1 LTDTSTDY
9 GEIDLEHVLAGTL
22 SVPRQHSQVRGAA
35 GGKRVSVAHFEEQD
49 HPHAHFAPNQA
60 FEFPQHDANAPHS
73 QEFLR
78 HRHEHYHGEA
88 QVALEKGKHKH
99 AHYAPQHAADLSK
112 HDVNAPHSEEFLQ
125 HRHEHYHGEAQAAL
139 KKAKHKH
146 AHYAPQQAPEFP
158 MHDANALHSEEFL
171 RHRHDHYHGEA
182 QAALEKAKHKHAH
195 YAPQQA
201 PEFPM
206 HDANAPHSEEFRRH
220 RHDHYHG
227 EAQAALEKAKHKH
240 AHYAPQQAPEFPV
253 HDANAPH
260 SEEFL
265 RHRHD
270 HYHGEAQAALEKA
283 KHKHAHYAPQQAPEF
298 PKHDANAPHSEE
310 FLRHRHDHY
319 HGEAPA
325 ALEKQKQKHAH
336 YAPQQAPDF
345 PKHDANAPHSEEFL
359 RHRHDHYHG
368 EAQAALEKAKH
379 KHAHCAPQQAP
390 EFPKHDANAPH
401 SEEFLRHRHEHY
413 HGEAQA
419 ALEKQKQKHAH
430 YAPQQQ
436 EALRAH
442 DADAP
447 HSEEF
452 LRHRHEHYHEEAH
465 SSSPKAAP
473 HFSRPRAGF
482 EHVMTEFHDLM
493 EEVHHDT
500 ALHESSRG
508 GIEQPRDEVTSASS
522 PGWPRQVVDDFLHSE
537 RHPGVH
543 HHRDPVHQSWD
554 PANSTAPAERNSPGR
569 GGEHTALRSSY
580 PAAESHRSAG
590 HSPGRAM
597 TGSLLRH
604 DDSPQRGAGLETS
617 MMADSLMGASDRE
630 ASFSAEPHAD
640 GAYHSQRAEG
650 SPSARSEYR
659 YRYRYP
665 SLDSLLQE
673 QPGADFVGLGGLSAE
688 PLDLGRRPRLAD
700 TDPVD
705 LDTVNYITSSYSE
718 FFRNS
723 LLQADPLLRER
734 ADEGHGEPVSRG
746 SSSRQGTPDRS
757 GSASRGSPS
766 RGPHLTSSPTGQR
779 GGSGSHSSGASR
791 SSHSPN
797 RSADSSVRSSVRSS
811 TVRGSSLHDEGTL
824 TSAPSMRS
832 SFAPQSQHSAA
843 EDFTDH
849 AIPTATMTI
858 QQALAEVEHLRRT
871 NHSLVE
877 ALSDE
882 SHRRSQLGEK
892 LAAAQVGCCIFG
904 CMRSRVRNSCPMFSV
919 LGRSAGRTHS
929 ARGGSGFTHAR
940 SEAVESADAHAV

>member
-22 SVPRQHSQVRGAA
+22 SVPRQHSQARGAA
-35 GGKRVSVAHFEEQD
+35 GGKRVSAAHFEEQD
-49 HPHAHFAPNQA
+49 HPHAHFAPHQA
-60 FEFPQHDANAPHS
+60 FEFPQHDANAPHP
-73 QEFLR
+73 QEFLK

-99 AHYAPQHAADLSK
+99 AHYAPQPAADLSK

-125 HRHEHYHGEAQAAL
+125 R
-139 KKAKHKH
+139 
-146 AHYAPQQAPEFP
+146 
-158 MHDANALHSEEFL
+158 
-171 RHRHDHYHGEA
+171 RHDHYHGEA
-182 QAALEKAKHKHAH
+182 QAALEKAIHKHAH

-201 PEFPM
+201 PEYPM
-206 HDANAPHSEEFRRH
+206 
-220 RHDHYHG
+220 
-227 EAQAALEKAKHKH
+227 
-240 AHYAPQQAPEFPV
+240 

-283 KHKHAHYAPQQAPEF
+283 KHKHAHYAPQQAPEY
-298 PKHDANAPHSEE
+298 PMHDANAPHSEE
-310 FLRHRHDHY
+310 FLRHRH
-319 HGEAPA
+319 E
-325 ALEKQKQKHAH
+325 
-336 YAPQQAPDF
+336 
-345 PKHDANAPHSEEFL
+345 
-359 RHRHDHYHG
+359 HYHG
-368 EAQAALEKAKH
+368 EAQAALEKAIH
-379 KHAHCAPQQAP
+379 KHAHYAPQQAP
-390 EFPKHDANAPH
+390 EYPMHDANAPH

-419 ALEKQKQKHAH
+419 ALEKQKQKHAHYAPQQAPDFPKHDVNAPHSEEFLRHRHDHYHGEAQAALEKAKHKHAH

-766 RGPHLTSSPTGQR
+766 RGPPLTSSPTGQR